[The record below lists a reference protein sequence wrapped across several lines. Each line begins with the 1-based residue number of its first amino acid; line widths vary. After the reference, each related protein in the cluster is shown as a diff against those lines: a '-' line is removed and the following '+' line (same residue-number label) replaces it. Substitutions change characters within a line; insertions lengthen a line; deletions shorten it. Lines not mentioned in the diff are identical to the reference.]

1 MALRGPPAL
10 SPAFTPP
17 GGSRFAAVVR
27 LRPPAELVAQ
37 GLVEVMARNLD
48 QLEGH
53 GRPPDRDPVPRGQ
66 GEHVLSVNDESGGLG
81 PRTHRDSVYLVGG
94 VHNGARGER
103 VRADGGDDERL
114 KLLPEDR
121 PARR

>member
-66 GEHVLSVNDESGGLG
+66 GEHVLSVNDESGGLR
-81 PRTHRDSVYLVGG
+81 PRTPCGSGYLCGG
-94 VHNGARGER
+94 LHTGARGGG
-103 VRADGGDDERL
+103 VRGGGGDDGRPEH
-114 KLLPEDR
+114 LPEGG
-121 PARR
+121 PG